1 MTTID
6 IDHFLRNDDIQQLL
20 DAAEQAGSLRAVEL
34 AEVIEAHELD
44 SLEQDALMRELEQR
58 GIEVVGRAEGR
69 GAARRGAGAPAAARG
84 RAQETTT
91 DALQLFL
98 REAGR
103 HQLLT
108 AAQEVELAKKI
119 ERGDAQ
125 AKQHMIQ
132 ANLRLVVSIAKNYRN
147 QGLPFLDLIQEG
159 TLGLIR
165 AVEKFD
171 WRRGFKFSTYAT
183 WWIRQA
189 VARAL
194 ADKARTIRMP
204 VHIVERLQK
213 MNRAERTLW
222 TQLGREPTLE
232 EIAEEASLPLQQAIE
247 VRAAARASTSLDQP
261 VGETED
267 AVFGDFVAGDGP
279 LPEEEVEVSLRSQAL
294 REALEALADRERQ
307 VVVLRYGLADAEP
320 KTLEEIGRR
329 LGLTRERVRQIELDS
344 LKRLAS
350 LREMESVGCSRSALA
365 VERQPSA
372 LPSKRRA
379 ARRLRRIRSTPTRVA
394 PRRGA
399 AGRVARCPS
408 EATSAARARLEQ
420 LPAELARVGG
430 RGGRASERRVHLQQ
444 PARAPRARRR
454 APGRPSTASERS
466 GCAITGCSPC
476 ASACAASARS
486 RSAGPDER
494 HLHQHRSPCPSS
506 CVAARIL
513 VEQRAGTASARSR
526 AAARARAGRRRARRT
541 RRGRAARARA
551 VSGSCGQTCGVA
563 KRTRVPWSARASR
576 QSDAPSSTRA
586 ARRRRPDGHDV
597 RVDSRRKRLAHLA
610 SVPAGWPRATS

>member
-1 MTTID
+1 MTTVD
-6 IDHFLRNDDIQQLL
+6 IDHLLRNDELQQQL
-20 DAAEQAGSLRAVEL
+20 DAAEQTGSLKATEL
-34 AEVIEAHELD
+34 TEILEAHELD
-44 SLEQDALMRELEQR
+44 ALELDALYRELDRR
-58 GIEVVGRAEGR
+58 GIELIAEPQQPEEP
-69 GAARRGAGAPAAARG
+69 APAPAPPAATH
-84 RAQETTT
+84 ETTT

-108 AAQEVELAKKI
+108 APQEVELAKKI
-119 ERGDAQ
+119 ECGDMQ
-125 AKQHMIQ
+125 AKQQMIQ
-132 ANLRLVVSIAKNYRN
+132 SNLRLVVSIAKNYRN

-232 EIAEEASLPLQQAIE
+232 EIAEEASLPLQQALE

-279 LPEEEVEVSLRSQAL
+279 LPEEQVELSLRSQAL
-294 REALEALADRERQ
+294 KEALAALSDRERQ
-307 VVVLRYGLADAEP
+307 VVVLRYGLTDAEP

-350 LREMESVGCSRSALA
+350 LRELESVG
-365 VERQPSA
+365 
-372 LPSKRRA
+372 
-379 ARRLRRIRSTPTRVA
+379 
-394 PRRGA
+394 
-399 AGRVARCPS
+399 
-408 EATSAARARLEQ
+408 ATL
-420 LPAELARVGG
+420 
-430 RGGRASERRVHLQQ
+430 
-444 PARAPRARRR
+444 
-454 APGRPSTASERS
+454 
-466 GCAITGCSPC
+466 
-476 ASACAASARS
+476 
-486 RSAGPDER
+486 
-494 HLHQHRSPCPSS
+494 
-506 CVAARIL
+506 
-513 VEQRAGTASARSR
+513 
-526 AAARARAGRRRARRT
+526 
-541 RRGRAARARA
+541 
-551 VSGSCGQTCGVA
+551 
-563 KRTRVPWSARASR
+563 
-576 QSDAPSSTRA
+576 
-586 ARRRRPDGHDV
+586 
-597 RVDSRRKRLAHLA
+597 
-610 SVPAGWPRATS
+610 